1 MKRRNSR
8 DLASLLLEKA
18 SQDLA
23 AVETLV
29 AEARVVDEIF
39 GFHAQQVA
47 EKVLKAVLTI
57 RGVRFRRTHDIAEL
71 VDRLTDTGLELPGWV
86 EAVIELSPFGV
97 DYRYQ
102 APPIPEEPLD
112 RERVAAL
119 VRQLLDWARNQ
130 DT

>member
-71 VDRLTDTGLELPGWV
+71 VDRLTDTGLELPSWV